1 MLLSFT
7 SQREVKTIPDFKT
20 ESVVERPELPEM
32 LKAVLQTQ
40 VCKWPQMVTSQ
51 EEMKGTESSDYVGGG
66 HGDTFPECL

>member
-1 MLLSFT
+1 
-7 SQREVKTIPDFKT
+7 
-20 ESVVERPELPEM
+20 M